1 MSVQTTK
8 AIKSIRF
15 SVWSPTEIR
24 KYSVAEITVPETY
37 DEDGIPVQGG
47 LMDGRLGTLEP
58 GQKCLTCGNMAA
70 RCPGHFGHLE
80 LAEPILHIAFIDNI
94 HKLLLIS
101 CRSCS
106 RLKVTQTDLE
116 EFSNIQK
123 REAAYTVLSQK
134 HIPEKIL
141 EIARKAKECPHCGK
155 AQYELI
161 FTKPTIFIEKTE
173 VGENRL
179 LPITIRERFSQ
190 IPDSDL
196 KLLGLIHR
204 LQVQSGLQLQ
214 AFRFHQLHRAAMY
227 HIVTGNLILALSF
240 QVVHP
245 LDLPVLVFHPH
256 HTFLGQ

>member
-141 EIARKAKECPHCGK
+141 EMQKKFVYVIDECNVQYRFCKLQMSKVSRTSCSHVSTCKASGSSVPSRPSIRPPCTGIPSSSYVSGTVISATEYFRISVGDHTEKRIDLIA
-155 AQYELI
+155 
-161 FTKPTIFIEKTE
+161 F
-173 VGENRL
+173 
-179 LPITIRERFSQ
+179 
-190 IPDSDL
+190 
-196 KLLGLIHR
+196 
-204 LQVQSGLQLQ
+204 
-214 AFRFHQLHRAAMY
+214 
-227 HIVTGNLILALSF
+227 
-240 QVVHP
+240 VVCT
-245 LDLPVLVFHPH
+245 DI
-256 HTFLGQ
+256 

>member
-116 EFSNIQK
+116 EFSNI
-123 REAAYTVLSQK
+123 
-134 HIPEKIL
+134 
-141 EIARKAKECPHCGK
+141 
-155 AQYELI
+155 
-161 FTKPTIFIEKTE
+161 F
-173 VGENRL
+173 
-179 LPITIRERFSQ
+179 
-190 IPDSDL
+190 
-196 KLLGLIHR
+196 
-204 LQVQSGLQLQ
+204 
-214 AFRFHQLHRAAMY
+214 
-227 HIVTGNLILALSF
+227 
-240 QVVHP
+240 
-245 LDLPVLVFHPH
+245 
-256 HTFLGQ
+256 

>member
-196 KLLGLIHR
+196 KLLGYDPSTARPEWFI
-204 LQVQSGLQLQ
+204 LQ
-214 AFRFHQLHRAAMY
+214 ALRVR
-227 HIVTGNLILALSF
+227 G
-240 QVVHP
+240 
-245 LDLPVLVFHPH
+245 
-256 HTFLGQ
+256 